1 MSLFAGIILL
11 VVGLIMIVPA
21 QMILPFPYGLGVV
34 VMLVIAG
41 IFLTA
46 MLGII
51 AQPAFAEYNDLDK
64 GLYQEMEKSKAK
76 VEIATQIGA
85 EGSGTP
91 VFDADGVLGAS
102 ILSGGIFGGS
112 AAMVFIKGR
121 NGKYAAMGRG

>member
-1 MSLFAGIILL
+1 MQKNYAI
-11 VVGLIMIVPA
+11 
-21 QMILPFPYGLGVV
+21 
-34 VMLVIAG
+34 IAG

-91 VFDADGVLGAS
+91 VFDADGVLGAT
-102 ILSGGIFGGS
+102 ILSGGIFGGI
-112 AAMVFIKGR
+112 AAMFFIKGR

>member
-1 MSLFAGIILL
+1 MQKNYAI
-11 VVGLIMIVPA
+11 
-21 QMILPFPYGLGVV
+21 
-34 VMLVIAG
+34 IAG

-76 VEIATQIGA
+76 VEIATQIGS

-91 VFDADGVLGAS
+91 VFDPDGVLGAS
-102 ILSGGIFGGS
+102 ILSGGIFGGI
-112 AAMVFIKGR
+112 AAMFFIKGR

>member
-1 MSLFAGIILL
+1 MQKNYAI
-11 VVGLIMIVPA
+11 
-21 QMILPFPYGLGVV
+21 
-34 VMLVIAG
+34 IAG

-102 ILSGGIFGGS
+102 ILSGGIFGGIT
-112 AAMVFIKGR
+112 AMLFIRGR
-121 NGKYAAMGRG
+121 KGKYAAMGRG